1 MNTRN
6 KKVFY
11 ISIHAMGIALCTV
24 ITLFIQISLAGG
36 AGYLN
41 FSDAILLIF
50 SALFGPYSGMVVGG
64 LGALAADLL
73 SGYVQYAPF
82 SLVIKA
88 LEGLL
93 VGYLLKKNK
102 IPAILSFLCG
112 GILMALCYFIPDK
125 IYFGFETASYNLIW
139 NGLQGI
145 TNAILA
151 YLVYLSVQKIK
162 KTKDKEEKD
171 IS

>member
-1 MNTRN
+1 MNER
-6 KKVFY
+6 KRKVFY
-11 ISIHAMGIALCTV
+11 ISLHAMGIAICTV
-24 ITLFIQISLAGG
+24 VTLFIQIPLAGG

-41 FSDAILLIF
+41 FSDAILLVF

-73 SGYVQYAPF
+73 SGYAQYAPF
-82 SLVIKA
+82 SLIIKA

-93 VGYLLKKNK
+93 VGYLLKKNR
-102 IPAILSFLCG
+102 IPAILSFLFG
-112 GILMALCYFIPDK
+112 GVFMALCYFIPDK

-145 TNAILA
+145 INAILA
-151 YLVYLSVQKIK
+151 YLVHLSIQKIK
-162 KTKDKEEKD
+162 KTKNKEEKE